1 MTEISG
7 RTVVITGGA
16 SGMGRLL
23 ALKMA
28 RLGATVV
35 VYDLDAGALESVVEE
50 IKASTGRDAHGFVC
64 DVSDREEVYLT
75 AEKVHESVGAVD
87 ILVNNAGIV
96 SGRRFMDLPDEKI
109 EAVIGVNV
117 LALYWMTRS
126 FLPDMLERGSGH
138 VVTIASAAGLLGVD
152 KQTDYSASKHAA
164 IGFTES
170 LRVELKKTGYPN
182 VRTTIVEPFYVDTG
196 MFEGVKTRFRRILPI
211 LKQEEV
217 TDRIVKAVQRD
228 RQELKMPFIVNLVP
242 AFRLLPVDLFD
253 RLADFFGIN
262 ASMDEFRGRGERTD
276 LPDVGVPQDRRDPAP
291 DRGSR
296 THRGA

>member
-1 MTEISG
+1 
-7 RTVVITGGA
+7 
-16 SGMGRLL
+16 MGRLL
-23 ALKMA
+23 ALKMV
-28 RLGATVV
+28 RLGGTVV
-35 VYDLDAGALESVVEE
+35 IYDLNAGALDAVVGE
-50 IKASTGRDAHGFVC
+50 IKAQTGRGAYGFVC
-64 DVSDREEVYLT
+64 DISNREEVYST
-75 AEKVHESVGAVD
+75 ADKVHESVGKVG

-96 SGRRFMDLPDEKI
+96 SGRRLMDTPDEKI
-109 EAVIGVNV
+109 EAVIGVNT
-117 LALYWMTRS
+117 LALFWVTKS

-152 KQTDYSASKHAA
+152 RQTDYSASKHAA

-211 LKQEEV
+211 LKQDEV
-217 TDRIVKAVQRD
+217 TDRIVRAIQKN

-253 RLADFFGIN
+253 RLTDFLGIN
-262 ASMDEFRGRGERTD
+262 ASMEEFVGHGERTD
-276 LPDVGVPQDRRDPAP
+276 TPNR
-291 DRGSR
+291 
-296 THRGA
+296 